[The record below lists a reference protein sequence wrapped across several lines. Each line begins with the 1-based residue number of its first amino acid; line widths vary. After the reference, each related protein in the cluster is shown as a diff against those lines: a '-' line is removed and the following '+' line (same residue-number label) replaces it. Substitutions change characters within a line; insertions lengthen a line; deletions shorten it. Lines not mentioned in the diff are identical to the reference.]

1 MNFKKVQKIAA
12 IAIAS
17 VSLVATAQAAQASE
31 TFQVNGGYAL
41 NTNNSFRLI
50 DGNPRMSLYQ
60 HNIND
65 PDQQFDRL
73 PGNLGGTLL
82 RHRSTGKCLNAHYL
96 SNNKEINVWPCN
108 ASDPDQNW
116 NLLSLPSGE
125 FLIRRNGTDFCVDS
139 PTRTNTGRIHLIN
152 CDANNANQ
160 RWRSSASSVSGNI
173 DLPFGR
179 GQTWYVCQG
188 YQNSTITHNSN
199 TGSTYGLDLT
209 VSNRDFGTTGC
220 YASDNNVNKSANK
233 QVLSPASGTVYHVA
247 GTSDLVC
254 LSIDQNRSLLIGH
267 INRSVSNGQRVNAGQ
282 LLGTTLSYTLAS
294 NKYAH
299 IHLEGR
305 RSSNCARGTS
315 VPLTAANGFQIMG
328 VGDLPDLPGSND
340 HFKRALTRP

>member
-12 IAIAS
+12 IAIAT

-96 SNNKEINVWPCN
+96 SNNAEINVWPCK

-125 FLIRRNGTDFCVDS
+125 FLIRRNGTNFCVDS
-139 PTRTNTGRIHLIN
+139 PTRTNTGRVHLIT

-188 YQNSTITHNSN
+188 YQGSISHSN
-199 TGSTYGLDLT
+199 TYGLDLT
-209 VSNRDFGTTGC
+209 VSNQDFGATAC
-220 YASDNNVNKSANK
+220 YPSDRNFSKSANYD
-233 QVLSPASGTVYHVA
+233 VLAPASGTIYYVN
-247 GTSDLVC
+247 SDLVC
-254 LSIDQNRSLLIGH
+254 LSIDNNHSLLIGH
-267 INRSVSNGQRVNAGQ
+267 FNRTFPNGQRVNAGQ
-282 LLGTTLSYTLAS
+282 VLGKTSTANS
-294 NKYAH
+294 NNGGFSH
-299 IHLEGR
+299 IHLEAR
-305 RSSNCARGTS
+305 NSSRCQIGTS
-315 VPLTAANGFQIMG
+315 VPLTSQYGFQLRG
-328 VGDLPDLPGSND
+328 VGDLPNLAGSND
-340 HFKRALTRP
+340 YFKRALTRP

>member
-1 MNFKKVQKIAA
+1 MNFNKVQKMAA
-12 IAIAS
+12 LAIAS
-17 VSLVATAQAAQASE
+17 VSLVATAQAAQAWE

-41 NTNNSFRLI
+41 NTNNNFRLI
-50 DGNPRMSLYQ
+50 HGNPRMSLYQ
-60 HNIND
+60 HNLND

-73 PGNLGGTLL
+73 PGKWGTLL
-82 RHRSTGKCLNAHYL
+82 RHRSTGKCLNAYL
-96 SNNKEINVWPCN
+96 PSQSKEINVWPCN

-125 FLIRRNGTDFCVDS
+125 FLIRRNGTNFCVDS
-139 PTRTNTGRIHLIN
+139 PTRTNTGRVHLITCN
-152 CDANNANQ
+152 ANNANQ

-188 YQNSTITHNSN
+188 YQNSTVSHNSN
-199 TGSTYGLDLT
+199 TGSIYGLDLT
-209 VSNRDFGTTGC
+209 VSNQDFGTSGC
-220 YASDNNVNKSANK
+220 VAYDYNINKSANK
-233 QVLSPASGTVYHVA
+233 QVLSPASGTVSYL
-247 GTSDLVC
+247 GSDLVC

-267 INRSVSNGQRVNAGQ
+267 INRSVANGQRVSAGQ
-282 LLGTTLSYTLAS
+282 LLGTTLAYAPGGK
-294 NKYAH
+294 NYAH

-315 VPLTAANGFQIMG
+315 VPLTAANGLQIMG
-328 VGDLPDLPGSND
+328 VGDLPDLPVGND

>member
-1 MNFKKVQKIAA
+1 MNFKKAQKFAA

-17 VSLVATAQAAQASE
+17 VSLATAQAAQASE

-50 DGNPRMSLYQ
+50 DGNPRMSIYQ

-73 PGNLGGTLL
+73 PGSSSSSVLL

-96 SNNKEINVWPCN
+96 SNNSEMNVWPCN

-116 NLLSLPSGE
+116 NLLSLSGGE
-125 FLIRRNGTDFCVDS
+125 FLIRRNGTNFCVDS
-139 PTRTNTGRIHLIN
+139 PTRTNAGRVHLIT
-152 CDANNANQ
+152 CDTNNANQ
-160 RWRSSASSVSGNI
+160 RWKSSGNSVSGNI

-188 YQNSTITHNSN
+188 YQNSTISHNTS

-209 VSNRDFGTTGC
+209 VSNKDFGTNGC
-220 YASDNNVNKSANK
+220 YAYDNNVNKSANQ
-233 QVLSPASGTVYHVA
+233 QVLSPASGTVYHV
-247 GTSDLVC
+247 GRDSDLVC

-267 INRSVSNGQRVNAGQ
+267 INRSVSNGQKVNAGQ
-282 LLGTTLSYTLAS
+282 VLGTTLSYTLQS
-294 NKYAH
+294 GKYAH

-305 RSSNCARGTS
+305 RSSNCAVGTS
-315 VPLTAANGFQIMG
+315 VPLTAANGLQLIG
-328 VGDLPDLPGSND
+328 VGDLPDLPVSND

>member
-1 MNFKKVQKIAA
+1 MNFKKVQKFAA
-12 IAIAS
+12 TAIAS
-17 VSLVATAQAAQASE
+17 VSLVATAQAAQAWE

-73 PGNLGGTLL
+73 PGKSGTLL
-82 RHRSTGKCLNAHYL
+82 RHRSTGKCLNAYL
-96 SNNKEINVWPCN
+96 PAQNKEINVWSCN
-108 ASDPDQNW
+108 AGDPDQNW
-116 NLLSLPSGE
+116 NLQSVGNGE
-125 FLIRRNGTDFCVDS
+125 LLISRTGTNFCIDS
-139 PTRTNTGRIHLIN
+139 PTRSNNGRIHLITCN
-152 CDANNANQ
+152 PNNANQ
-160 RWRSSASSVSGNI
+160 RWKSSASSVSGNI

-188 YQNSTITHNSN
+188 YQNSTISHNVN

-209 VSNRDFGTTGC
+209 FSNRDFGTNGC
-220 YASDNNVNKSANK
+220 YASDSNVNKSANK

-267 INRSVSNGQRVNAGQ
+267 INRSVANGQRVSAGQ
-282 LLGTTLSYTLAS
+282 VLGTTLSYTLAS

-305 RSSNCARGTS
+305 RSSKCAVGTS
-315 VPLTAANGFQIMG
+315 VPLTAPNGLQLMG
-328 VGDLPDLPGSND
+328 VGDLPDLPGSSD
-340 HFKRALTRP
+340 HFKRGLTRP

>member
-12 IAIAS
+12 LVIAS
-17 VSLVATAQAAQASE
+17 VSLVPTAQAAQAWE

-50 DGNPRMSLYQ
+50 DGNPRMFLYQ

-65 PDQQFDRL
+65 PEQQFDRL

-96 SNNKEINVWPCN
+96 DNNKEINVWPCN
-108 ASDPDQNW
+108 ASDPYQNW

-125 FLIRRNGTDFCVDS
+125 FLIRRNGTNFCVDS

-160 RWRSSASSVSGNI
+160 RWKSSASSVSGNI

-188 YQNSTITHNSN
+188 YQNSTVSHNSN
-199 TGSTYGLDLT
+199 TGSIYGLDLT
-209 VSNRDFGTTGC
+209 VSNQDFGTSGC
-220 YASDNNVNKSANK
+220 VAYDYNINKSANK
-233 QVLSPASGTVYHVA
+233 QVLSSASGIVYHVP

-254 LSIDQNRSLLIGH
+254 LSIDQNRSVLIGH
-267 INRSVSNGQRVNAGQ
+267 LNRSVYNGQRVNAGQ
-282 LLGTTLSYTLAS
+282 VLGTTLAYAPGGK
-294 NKYAH
+294 NYAH

-305 RSSNCARGTS
+305 RSSNCRPGTS
-315 VPLTAANGFQIMG
+315 VPLTAANGLQLMG
-328 VGDLPDLPGSND
+328 VGDLPDLPVGND

>member
-1 MNFKKVQKIAA
+1 MNFKKVQKIVA

-17 VSLVATAQAAQASE
+17 VSLVATAQAAQAWE

-50 DGNPRMSLYQ
+50 DGNPRISLYQ

-73 PGNLGGTLL
+73 PGKSGTLL
-82 RHRSTGKCLNAHYL
+82 RHRSTGKCLNAYL
-96 SNNKEINVWPCN
+96 PAQNKEINVWSCN
-108 ASDPDQNW
+108 AGDPDQNW
-116 NLLSLPSGE
+116 NLQSVGNGE
-125 FLIRRNGTDFCVDS
+125 FLISRTGTNFCIDS
-139 PTRTNTGRIHLIN
+139 PTRSNNGRIHLIG
-152 CDANNANQ
+152 CDPKNANQ
-160 RWRSSASSVSGNI
+160 RWKSSASSISGNI

-188 YQNSTITHNSN
+188 YQNSTVSHNSN
-199 TGSTYGLDLT
+199 TGSIYGLDLT
-209 VSNRDFGTTGC
+209 VSNQDFGTSGC
-220 YASDNNVNKSANK
+220 VAYDYNINKSANK
-233 QVLSPASGTVYHVA
+233 QVLSPASGTVSYL
-247 GTSDLVC
+247 GSDLVC

-267 INRSVSNGQRVNAGQ
+267 INRSVANGQRVSAGQ
-282 LLGTTLSYTLAS
+282 LLGTTLAYAPGGK
-294 NKYAH
+294 NYAH

-315 VPLTAANGFQIMG
+315 VPLSAANGLQIMG
-328 VGDLPDLPGSND
+328 VGDLPDLPGGND